1 MDMITICDFIVLI
14 HLAMYPINRYG
25 IHVDP
30 CQKENEGFILF
41 TVFSAKIA
49 AHNK

>member
-1 MDMITICDFIVLI
+1 MFTICDFIVLI
-14 HLAMYPINRYG
+14 HLARIVYNQYRYG

-41 TVFSAKIA
+41 SLFCKNRSP
-49 AHNK
+49 